1 MGYVELRICSF
12 VELRIFL
19 ALFPFKLY
27 NQETLYD

>member
-1 MGYVELRICSF
+1 MSF

>member
-1 MGYVELRICSF
+1 MSF

-19 ALFPFKLY
+19 ALFLFKLY

>member
-1 MGYVELRICSF
+1 MSF

-19 ALFPFKLY
+19 ALFPLKLY